1 MNNGFVENSPI
12 YSPSDIKMVIDE
24 AFKDLAPKGNN
35 KGVKYYNCPCA
46 FDIETTSFYVDETG
60 KNITYAEKEE
70 RRKFDNDYNPQKR
83 ATMYIWQMGLNG
95 RVIIGRTWEEFMAV
109 CLELSISLHLS
120 EKNRIIIY
128 VHNLAYE
135 FQFISRL
142 FQWVNVFSIDN
153 RKPIYAISTL
163 WIEFR
168 CSYLLSGY
176 SLSMLGKQLTTHKVK
191 KMDGDLDYSLMRNS
205 KTPLTDKEL
214 GYCVNDVRVV
224 MAYIQEKLEQE
235 GMLSTLPI
243 TKTGYVRQYCRKRC
257 LYLDGHKQNRRYKEL
272 MEKLKINDLSEFDL
286 LKRAFQGGFTHCNAY
301 YMGERMK
308 DVASY
313 DFTSSY
319 PYVMVSEKF
328 PMSGG
333 VKVKVES
340 EEEAENYFKKYL
352 AIFDVVF
359 INLMPIDTNDNPL
372 SKSKCYKHVNVVE
385 NNGRVVSADL
395 VATSLTNIDFQVM
408 KQFYRWDSVKFGAF
422 YIYYANYLPTPLVDC
437 ILELY
442 EKKTTLKGV
451 EGMEVEYL
459 KSKEMINSVYGMT
472 VTNPLRDEIIFDGL
486 EWETNPPENREELL
500 EKYNN
505 SRNRFLF
512 YPWGIFVTSYARR
525 NLFTGI
531 KAVGDDYIYCDTDS
545 IKFTNPDS
553 HKSYFE
559 SYNKLVSVKLEKAM
573 QYHGFEIKRTCPETK
588 EGKKKPLGVWDF
600 EGVYKSFKTLGA
612 KRYMVEE
619 DNALK
624 VDGVSYPV
632 CMTVSG
638 VNKKVAIPYLW
649 ELTGG
654 NTDKIFELFSEG
666 LEIPPSKSGKN
677 LHSYIDGKDEE
688 GNPIDI
694 EGTLTDYLG
703 NEAPYKEKS
712 CIHLEPTGYDLSIAT
727 LYRKYIEGI
736 RFNI

>member
-1 MNNGFVENSPI
+1 MKNGFIENSPI
-12 YSPSDIKMVIDE
+12 YTPSQFGEVVKD
-24 AFKDLAPKGNN
+24 AFNGITPKGNN
-35 KGVKYYNCPCA
+35 KGVKYYNIACA
-46 FDIETTSFYVDETG
+46 FDIETTSFYIDETG
-60 KNITYAEKEE
+60 NNITYKEKEE
-70 RRKFDNDYNPQKR
+70 RQKFDPNYNPEKR
-83 ATMYIWQMGLNG
+83 ATMYIWQLGLNG
-95 RVIIGRTWEEFMAV
+95 RVIVGRTWEEFRNCCV
-109 CLELSISLHLS
+109 ELSKLLHLS
-120 EKNRIIIY
+120 EKRRLILY
-128 VHNLAYE
+128 VHNLSYE

-142 FQWVNVFSIDN
+142 FEWVNVFSIDV

-163 WIEFR
+163 WVEFR

-176 SLSMLGKQLTTHKVK
+176 SLAMLGKQLTTHKVEK
-191 KMDGDLDYSLMRNS
+191 LEGDLDYSLMRNT
-205 KTPLTDKEL
+205 KTPLSDKEL

-235 GMLSTLPI
+235 GDIQTLPI

-257 LYLDGHKQNRRYKEL
+257 LYLDKHKPNRRYKEL
-272 MEKLKINDLSEFDL
+272 MEKLKINDIDEFDL
-286 LKRAFQGGFTHCNAY
+286 MQRAFQGGFTHCNAY
-301 YMGERMK
+301 HMGDTMEN
-308 DVASY
+308 VASY

-333 VKVKVES
+333 VKVKVDT
-340 EEEAENYFKKYL
+340 EEQAEKYFQKYL
-352 AIFDVVF
+352 AIFDVCF
-359 INLMPIDTNDNPL
+359 LNLMPIDTNDNPL
-372 SKSKCYKHVNVVE
+372 SSSKCYKKVNVVE

-395 VATSLTNIDFQVM
+395 VATSLTNIDWQVM
-408 KQFYRWDSVKFGAF
+408 KQFYKWDSVKFGVF

-459 KSKEMINSVYGMT
+459 KSKEMINSVYGMA

-486 EWETNPPENREELL
+486 LWENNPPKNREELL

-531 KAVGDDYIYCDTDS
+531 KAVGDDYIYSDTDS

-559 SYNKLVSVKLEKAM
+559 SYNKLVTMKLEKAM
-573 QYHGFEIKRTCPETK
+573 AYHGFTIERTHPKTK
-588 EGKKKPLGVWDF
+588 EGKEKPLGVWDF
-600 EGVYKSFKTLGA
+600 EGVYKRFKTLGA

-624 VDGVSYPV
+624 VNGVSYPV
-632 CMTVSG
+632 SLTVSG

-649 ELTGG
+649 DLTGG
-654 NTDKIFELFSEG
+654 NIEKIFELFNEG

-677 LHSYIDGKDEE
+677 LHTYIDGE
-688 GNPIDI
+688 I
-694 EGTLTDYLG
+694 EGQLVDYLG
-703 NEAPYKEKS
+703 NKAPYKELC
-712 CIHLEPTGYDLSIAT
+712 CIHLEPTGYDLSIAS
-727 LYRKYIEGI
+727 LYKKYITGVKY
-736 RFNI
+736 NI

>member
-1 MNNGFVENSPI
+1 MNNGFIETSPI
-12 YSPSDIKMVIDE
+12 YNPSQLGEVVKD
-24 AFKDLAPKGNN
+24 AFKGLNPKGNN
-35 KGVKYYNCPCA
+35 KGIKYYNCPCS
-46 FDIETTSFYVDETG
+46 FDIETTSFYIDETG
-60 KNITYAEKEE
+60 NNITYKDKEE
-70 RRKFDNDYNPQKR
+70 RQKFDPTYNPEKR
-83 ATMYIWQMGLNG
+83 ATMYVWQLGLNG
-95 RVIIGRTWEEFMAV
+95 RVIVGRTWEEFRECCV
-109 CLELSISLHLS
+109 SLSKALHLS
-120 EKNRIIIY
+120 EKKRIILF
-128 VHNLAYE
+128 VHNLSYE

-142 FQWVNVFSIDN
+142 FKWVNVFSIDV

-176 SLSMLGKQLTTHKVK
+176 SLAMLGKQLTTHKVEK
-191 KMDGDLDYSLMRNS
+191 LEGDLDYSLMRNT

-214 GYCVNDVRVV
+214 SYCVNDVRVV

-235 GMLSTLPI
+235 GILSTLPI

-257 LYLDGHKQNRRYKEL
+257 LYLEGHRQNKRYKEL
-272 MEKLKINDLSEFDL
+272 MEKLKINDIDEFDL
-286 LKRAFQGGFTHCNAY
+286 MQRAFQGGFTHCNAY
-301 YMGERMK
+301 HMGDTMEN
-308 DVASY
+308 VASY

-333 VKVKVES
+333 VKVKVDT
-340 EEEAENYFKKYL
+340 EEQAEKYFQKYL
-352 AIFDVVF
+352 AIFDVCF
-359 INLMPIDTNDNPL
+359 LNLMPIDTNDNPL
-372 SKSKCYKHVNVVE
+372 SSSKCYKKVNVVE
-385 NNGRVVSADL
+385 NNGRVVNADL
-395 VATSLTNIDFQVM
+395 VATSLTNIDWQVM
-408 KQFYRWDSVKFGAF
+408 KQFYKWDSVKFGAF

-459 KSKEMINSVYGMT
+459 KSKEMINSVYGMA

-486 EWETNPPENREELL
+486 LWENNPPTNREELL

-531 KAVGDDYIYCDTDS
+531 KSVGDDYIYSDTDS
-545 IKFTNPDS
+545 IKFTNPDK
-553 HKSYFE
+553 HKTYFD
-559 SYNKLVSVKLEKAM
+559 SYNKLVTKKLEKAM
-573 QYHGFEIKRTCPETK
+573 AYHGFSIERTRPKTK
-588 EGKKKPLGVWDF
+588 EGKEKPLGVWDF
-600 EGVYKSFKTLGA
+600 EGVYKRFKTLGA

-624 VDGVSYPV
+624 VNGVSYPV
-632 CMTVSG
+632 SLTVSG
-638 VNKKVAIPYLW
+638 VNKKTAIPYLW
-649 ELTGG
+649 DLTGG
-654 NTDKIFELFSEG
+654 NIEKIFELFNEG

-677 LHSYIDGKDEE
+677 LHTYIDGE
-688 GNPIDI
+688 I
-694 EGTLTDYLG
+694 EGQLIDYLG
-703 NEAPYKEKS
+703 NKAPYKELC
-712 CIHLEPTGYDLSIAT
+712 CIHLEPTGYDLSIAS
-727 LYRKYIEGI
+727 LYKKYITGVKY
-736 RFNI
+736 NI

>member
-1 MNNGFVENSPI
+1 MNNGFIETSPI
-12 YSPSDIKMVIDE
+12 YNPSQLGEVVKD
-24 AFKDLAPKGNN
+24 AFKGLNPKGNN
-35 KGVKYYNCPCA
+35 KGIKYYNCPCS

-60 KNITYAEKEE
+60 NNITYKDKEE
-70 RRKFDNDYNPQKR
+70 RQKFDPTYNPEKR
-83 ATMYIWQMGLNG
+83 ATMYIWQLGLNG
-95 RVIIGRTWEEFMAV
+95 RVIVGRTWEEFRKCCV
-109 CLELSISLHLS
+109 ELSILLHLS
-120 EKNRIIIY
+120 EKNRLILY
-128 VHNLAYE
+128 VHNLSYE

-142 FQWVNVFSIDN
+142 FKWVNVFSIDV

-176 SLSMLGKQLTTHKVK
+176 SLAMLGKQLTTHKVEK
-191 KMDGDLDYSLMRNS
+191 LEGDLDYSLMRNT

-214 GYCVNDVRVV
+214 AYCVNDVRVV

-235 GMLSTLPI
+235 GILSTLPI

-257 LYLDGHKQNRRYKEL
+257 LYLEGHRQNKRYKEL
-272 MEKLKINDLSEFDL
+272 MGKLKINDIDEFDL
-286 LKRAFQGGFTHCNAY
+286 MQRAFQGGFTHCNAY
-301 YMGERMK
+301 HMGDTMEN
-308 DVASY
+308 VASY

-333 VKVKVES
+333 VKVKVDT
-340 EEEAENYFKKYL
+340 EEQAEKYFQKYL
-352 AIFDVVF
+352 AIFDVCF

-372 SKSKCYKHVNVVE
+372 SSSKCYKKVNVVE
-385 NNGRVVSADL
+385 NNGRVVCADL
-395 VATSLTNIDFQVM
+395 VATSLTNIDWQVM
-408 KQFYRWDSVKFGAF
+408 KQFYKWDSVKFGTF
-422 YIYYANYLPTPLVDC
+422 YIYYSNYLPTPLVDC

-459 KSKEMINSVYGMT
+459 KSKEMINSVYGMA

-486 EWETNPPENREELL
+486 LWENNPPTNREELL

-505 SRNRFLF
+505 SKNRFLF

-531 KAVGDDYIYCDTDS
+531 KSVGDDYIYSDTDS
-545 IKFTNPDS
+545 IKFTNPDK
-553 HKSYFE
+553 HKTYFD
-559 SYNKLVSVKLEKAM
+559 SYNKLVTKKLEKAM
-573 QYHGFEIKRTCPETK
+573 AYHGFSIERTRPKTK
-588 EGKKKPLGVWDF
+588 EGKEKPLGVWDF
-600 EGVYKSFKTLGA
+600 EGVYKRFKTLGA

-624 VDGVSYPV
+624 VNGVSYPV
-632 CMTVSG
+632 SLTVSG
-638 VNKKVAIPYLW
+638 VNKKTAIPYLW
-649 ELTGG
+649 DLTGG
-654 NTDKIFELFSEG
+654 NTEKIFELFNEG

-677 LHSYIDGKDEE
+677 LHTYIDGE
-688 GNPIDI
+688 I
-694 EGTLTDYLG
+694 EGQLVDYLG
-703 NEAPYKEKS
+703 NKAPYKELC
-712 CIHLEPTGYDLSIAT
+712 CIHLEPTGYDLSIAS
-727 LYRKYIEGI
+727 LYKKYITGVKY
-736 RFNI
+736 NI

>member
-1 MNNGFVENSPI
+1 MNNGFIETSPI
-12 YSPSDIKMVIDE
+12 YNPSQLGEVVKD
-24 AFKDLAPKGNN
+24 AFKGLNPKGNN
-35 KGVKYYNCPCA
+35 KGIKYYNCPCS
-46 FDIETTSFYVDETG
+46 FDIETTSFYIDETG
-60 KNITYAEKEE
+60 NNITYKDKEE
-70 RRKFDNDYNPQKR
+70 RQKFDPTYNPEKR
-83 ATMYIWQMGLNG
+83 ATMYIWQLGLNG
-95 RVIIGRTWEEFMAV
+95 RVIVGRTWEEFRNCCV
-109 CLELSISLHLS
+109 ELSKLLHLS
-120 EKNRIIIY
+120 EKKRIILF
-128 VHNLAYE
+128 VHNLSYE

-142 FQWVNVFSIDN
+142 FKWVNVFSIDV

-176 SLSMLGKQLTTHKVK
+176 SLAMLGKQLTTHKVEK
-191 KMDGDLDYSLMRNS
+191 LEGDLDYSLMRNT

-257 LYLDGHKQNRRYKEL
+257 LYLEGHRQNKRYKEL
-272 MEKLKINDLSEFDL
+272 MGKLKINDIDEFDL
-286 LKRAFQGGFTHCNAY
+286 MQRAFQGGFTHCNAY
-301 YMGERMK
+301 HMGDTIEN
-308 DVASY
+308 VASY

-333 VKVKVES
+333 VKVRVET
-340 EEEAENYFKKYL
+340 EEQAEKYFQKYL
-352 AIFDVVF
+352 AIFDVCF
-359 INLMPIDTNDNPL
+359 INLMPIETNDNPL
-372 SKSKCYKHVNVVE
+372 SSSKCYKKVNVVE
-385 NNGRVVSADL
+385 NNGRVVTADL
-395 VATSLTNIDFQVM
+395 VATSLTNIDWQVM
-408 KQFYRWDSVKFGAF
+408 KQFYKWDSVKFGTF

-459 KSKEMINSVYGMT
+459 KSKEMINSVYGMA

-486 EWETNPPENREELL
+486 LWENNPPTNREELL

-531 KAVGDDYIYCDTDS
+531 KSVGDDYIYSDTDS
-545 IKFTNPDS
+545 IKFTNPDK
-553 HKSYFE
+553 HKTYFD
-559 SYNKLVSVKLEKAM
+559 SYNKLVTKKLEKAM
-573 QYHGFEIKRTCPETK
+573 AYHGFSIERTRPKTK
-588 EGKKKPLGVWDF
+588 EGKEKPLGVWDF
-600 EGVYKSFKTLGA
+600 EGVYKRFKTLGA
-612 KRYMVEE
+612 KRYMVGE

-624 VDGVSYPV
+624 VNGVNYPV
-632 CMTVSG
+632 SLTVSG
-638 VNKKVAIPYLW
+638 VNKKTAIPYLW
-649 ELTGG
+649 DLTGG
-654 NTDKIFELFSEG
+654 NIEKIFELFNEG

-677 LHSYIDGKDEE
+677 LHTYIDGE
-688 GNPIDI
+688 I
-694 EGTLTDYLG
+694 EGQLVDYLG
-703 NEAPYKEKS
+703 NKAPYKELC
-712 CIHLEPTGYDLSIAT
+712 CIHLEPTGYDLSIAS
-727 LYRKYIEGI
+727 LYKKYITGVKY
-736 RFNI
+736 NI

>member
-1 MNNGFVENSPI
+1 MNNGFIETSPI
-12 YSPSDIKMVIDE
+12 YSPSQLGEVVKD
-24 AFKDLAPKGNN
+24 AFKGLNPKGNN
-35 KGVKYYNCPCA
+35 KGIKYYNCPCS
-46 FDIETTSFYVDETG
+46 FDIETTSFYIDETG
-60 KNITYAEKEE
+60 NNITYKDKEE
-70 RRKFDNDYNPQKR
+70 RQKFDPTYNPEKR
-83 ATMYIWQMGLNG
+83 ATMYVWQLGLNG
-95 RVIIGRTWEEFMAV
+95 RVIVGRTWEEFRECCV
-109 CLELSISLHLS
+109 SLSKALHLS
-120 EKNRIIIY
+120 EKKRIILF
-128 VHNLAYE
+128 VHNLSYE

-142 FQWVNVFSIDN
+142 FKWVNVFSIDV

-176 SLSMLGKQLTTHKVK
+176 SLAMLGKQLTTHKVEK
-191 KMDGDLDYSLMRNS
+191 LEGDLDYSLMRNT

-257 LYLDGHKQNRRYKEL
+257 LYLEGHRQNKKYKEL
-272 MEKLKINDLSEFDL
+272 MGKLKINDIDEFDL
-286 LKRAFQGGFTHCNAY
+286 MQRAFQGGFTHCNAY
-301 YMGERMK
+301 HMGDTMEN
-308 DVASY
+308 VASY

-333 VKVKVES
+333 VKVKVDT
-340 EEEAENYFKKYL
+340 EEQAEKYFQKYL
-352 AIFDVVF
+352 AIFDVCF

-372 SKSKCYKHVNVVE
+372 SSSKCYKKVNVVE
-385 NNGRVVSADL
+385 NNGRVVTADL
-395 VATSLTNIDFQVM
+395 VATSLTNIDWQVM
-408 KQFYRWDSVKFGAF
+408 KQFYKWDSVKFGTF

-459 KSKEMINSVYGMT
+459 KSKEMINSVYGMA
-472 VTNPLRDEIIFDGL
+472 VTNPLRDEIMFDGL
-486 EWETNPPENREELL
+486 EWETNPPTNRKELL
-500 EKYNN
+500 DKYNN

-531 KAVGDDYIYCDTDS
+531 KSVEDDYIYSDTDS

-559 SYNKLVSVKLEKAM
+559 SYNKLVTMKLEKAM
-573 QYHGFEIKRTCPETK
+573 AYHGFSIERTRPKTK
-588 EGKKKPLGVWDF
+588 EGKQKPLGVWDF
-600 EGVYKSFKTLGA
+600 EGVYKRFKTLGA

-624 VDGVSYPV
+624 VNGVNYPV
-632 CMTVSG
+632 SLTVSG
-638 VNKKVAIPYLW
+638 VNKKTAIPYLW
-649 ELTGG
+649 DLTGG
-654 NTDKIFELFSEG
+654 NTEKIFELFNEG

-677 LHSYIDGKDEE
+677 LHTYIDGE
-688 GNPIDI
+688 I
-694 EGTLTDYLG
+694 EGQLVDYLG
-703 NEAPYKEKS
+703 NKAPYKELC
-712 CIHLEPTGYDLSIAT
+712 CIHLEPTGYDLSIAS
-727 LYRKYIEGI
+727 LYKKYITGVKY
-736 RFNI
+736 NI

>member
-1 MNNGFVENSPI
+1 MNNGFIETSPI
-12 YSPSDIKMVIDE
+12 YSPSQLGEVVKD
-24 AFKDLAPKGNN
+24 AFKGLNPKGNN
-35 KGVKYYNCPCA
+35 KGIKYYNCPCS
-46 FDIETTSFYVDETG
+46 FDIETTSFYIDETG
-60 KNITYAEKEE
+60 NNITYKDKEE
-70 RRKFDNDYNPQKR
+70 RQKFDPTYNPEKR
-83 ATMYIWQMGLNG
+83 ATMYVWQLGLNG
-95 RVIIGRTWEEFMAV
+95 RVIVGRTWEEFRE
-109 CLELSISLHLS
+109 CCINLSKALHLS
-120 EKNRIIIY
+120 EKKRIILF
-128 VHNLAYE
+128 VHNLSYE

-142 FQWVNVFSIDN
+142 FKWVNVFSIDV

-176 SLSMLGKQLTTHKVK
+176 SLAMLGKQLTTHKVEK
-191 KMDGDLDYSLMRNS
+191 LEGDLDYSLMRNT

-257 LYLDGHKQNRRYKEL
+257 LYLEGHRQNKKYKEL
-272 MEKLKINDLSEFDL
+272 MGKLKINDIDEFDL
-286 LKRAFQGGFTHCNAY
+286 MQRAFQGGFTHCNAY
-301 YMGERMK
+301 HMGDTMEN
-308 DVASY
+308 VASY

-333 VKVKVES
+333 VKVKVDT
-340 EEEAENYFKKYL
+340 EEQAEKYFQKYL
-352 AIFDVVF
+352 AIFDVCF

-372 SKSKCYKHVNVVE
+372 SSSKCYKKVNVVE
-385 NNGRVVSADL
+385 NNGRVVTADL
-395 VATSLTNIDFQVM
+395 VATSLTNIDWQVM
-408 KQFYRWDSVKFGAF
+408 KQFYKWDSVKFGTF

-459 KSKEMINSVYGMT
+459 KSKEMINSVYGMA
-472 VTNPLRDEIIFDGL
+472 VTNPLRDEIMFDGL
-486 EWETNPPENREELL
+486 EWETNPPTNRKELL
-500 EKYNN
+500 DKYNN

-531 KAVGDDYIYCDTDS
+531 KSVGDDYIYSDTDS

-559 SYNKLVSVKLEKAM
+559 SYNKLVTMKLEKAM
-573 QYHGFEIKRTCPETK
+573 AYHGFSIERTRPKTK
-588 EGKKKPLGVWDF
+588 EGKQKPLGVWDF
-600 EGVYKSFKTLGA
+600 EGVYKRFKTLGA

-624 VDGVSYPV
+624 VNGVNYPV
-632 CMTVSG
+632 SLTVSG
-638 VNKKVAIPYLW
+638 VNKKTAIPYLW
-649 ELTGG
+649 DLTGG
-654 NTDKIFELFSEG
+654 NTEKIFELFNEG

-677 LHSYIDGKDEE
+677 LHTYIDGE
-688 GNPIDI
+688 I
-694 EGTLTDYLG
+694 EGQLVDYLG
-703 NEAPYKEKS
+703 NKAPYKELC
-712 CIHLEPTGYDLSIAT
+712 CIHLEPTGYDLSIAS
-727 LYRKYIEGI
+727 LYKKYITGVKY
-736 RFNI
+736 NI

>member
-1 MNNGFVENSPI
+1 MNNGFIETSPI
-12 YSPSDIKMVIDE
+12 YNPSQLGEVVKD
-24 AFKDLAPKGNN
+24 AFKGLNPKGNN
-35 KGVKYYNCPCA
+35 KGIKYYNCPCS

-60 KNITYAEKEE
+60 NNITYKDKEE
-70 RRKFDNDYNPQKR
+70 RQKFDPTYNPEKR
-83 ATMYIWQMGLNG
+83 ATMYIWQLGLNG
-95 RVIIGRTWEEFMAV
+95 RVIVGRTWEEFRKCCV
-109 CLELSISLHLS
+109 ELSILLHLS
-120 EKNRIIIY
+120 EKNRLILY
-128 VHNLAYE
+128 VHNLSYE

-142 FQWVNVFSIDN
+142 FKWVNVFSIDV

-176 SLSMLGKQLTTHKVK
+176 SLAMLGKQLTTHKVEK
-191 KMDGDLDYSLMRNS
+191 LEGDLDYSLMRNT

-257 LYLDGHKQNRRYKEL
+257 LYLEGHRQNKRYKEL
-272 MEKLKINDLSEFDL
+272 MGKLKINDIDEFDL
-286 LKRAFQGGFTHCNAY
+286 MQRAFQGGFTHCNAY
-301 YMGERMK
+301 HMGDTMEN
-308 DVASY
+308 VASY

-333 VKVKVES
+333 VKVKVDT
-340 EEEAENYFKKYL
+340 EEQAERYFQKYL
-352 AIFDVVF
+352 AIFDVCF
-359 INLMPIDTNDNPL
+359 LNLMPIDTNDNPL
-372 SKSKCYKHVNVVE
+372 SSSKCYKKVNVVE
-385 NNGRVVSADL
+385 NNGRVVCADL
-395 VATSLTNIDFQVM
+395 VATSLTNIDYQVM
-408 KQFYRWDSVKFGAF
+408 KQFYKWDSVKFGTF
-422 YIYYANYLPTPLVDC
+422 YIYYSNYLPTPLVDC

-459 KSKEMINSVYGMT
+459 KSKEMINSVYGMA

-486 EWETNPPENREELL
+486 LWENNPPTNREEML

-531 KAVGDDYIYCDTDS
+531 KSVGDDYIYSDTDS
-545 IKFTNPDS
+545 IKFTNPDK
-553 HKSYFE
+553 HKTYFD
-559 SYNKLVSVKLEKAM
+559 SYNKLVTKKLEKAM
-573 QYHGFEIKRTCPETK
+573 AYHGFSIERTRPKTK
-588 EGKKKPLGVWDF
+588 EGKEKPLGVWDF
-600 EGVYKSFKTLGA
+600 EGVYKRFKTLGA

-624 VDGVSYPV
+624 VNGVSYPV
-632 CMTVSG
+632 SLTVSG
-638 VNKKVAIPYLW
+638 VNKKTAIPYLW
-649 ELTGG
+649 DLTGG
-654 NTDKIFELFSEG
+654 NTEKIFELFNEG

-677 LHSYIDGKDEE
+677 LHTYIDGE
-688 GNPIDI
+688 I
-694 EGTLTDYLG
+694 EGQLVDYLG
-703 NEAPYKEKS
+703 NKAPYKELC
-712 CIHLEPTGYDLSIAT
+712 CIHLEPTGYDLSIAS
-727 LYRKYIEGI
+727 LYKKYITGVKY
-736 RFNI
+736 NI

>member
-1 MNNGFVENSPI
+1 MNNGFIETSPI
-12 YSPSDIKMVIDE
+12 YNPSQLGEVVKD
-24 AFKDLAPKGNN
+24 AFKGLNPKGNN
-35 KGVKYYNCPCA
+35 KGIKYYNCPCS

-60 KNITYAEKEE
+60 NNITYKDKEE
-70 RRKFDNDYNPQKR
+70 RQKFDPTYNPEKR
-83 ATMYIWQMGLNG
+83 ATMYIWQLGLNG
-95 RVIIGRTWEEFMAV
+95 RVIVGRTWEEFRNCCV
-109 CLELSISLHLS
+109 ELSKLLHLS
-120 EKNRIIIY
+120 EKNRIILY
-128 VHNLAYE
+128 VHNLSYE

-142 FQWVNVFSIDN
+142 FKWVNVFSIDV

-176 SLSMLGKQLTTHKVK
+176 SLAMLGKQLTTHKVEK
-191 KMDGDLDYSLMRNS
+191 LEGDLDYSLMRNT

-235 GMLSTLPI
+235 GILSTLPI

-257 LYLDGHKQNRRYKEL
+257 LYLEGHRQNKRYKEL
-272 MEKLKINDLSEFDL
+272 MGKLKINDIDEFDL
-286 LKRAFQGGFTHCNAY
+286 MQRAFQGGFTHCNAY
-301 YMGERMK
+301 HMGDTMEN
-308 DVASY
+308 VASY

-333 VKVKVES
+333 VKVKVDT
-340 EEEAENYFKKYL
+340 EEQAEKYFKKYL
-352 AIFDVVF
+352 AIFDVCF

-372 SKSKCYKHVNVVE
+372 SSSKCYKKVNVVE
-385 NNGRVVSADL
+385 NNGRVVCADL
-395 VATSLTNIDFQVM
+395 VATSLTNIDWQVM
-408 KQFYRWDSVKFGAF
+408 KQFYKWDSVKFGTF
-422 YIYYANYLPTPLVDC
+422 YIYYSNYLPTPLVDC

-459 KSKEMINSVYGMT
+459 KSKEMINSVYGMA

-486 EWETNPPENREELL
+486 LWENNPPTNREELL
-500 EKYNN
+500 DKYNN

-531 KAVGDDYIYCDTDS
+531 KSVGDDYIYSDTDS
-545 IKFTNPDS
+545 IKFTNPDK
-553 HKSYFE
+553 HKTYFD
-559 SYNKLVSVKLEKAM
+559 SYNKLVTKKLEKAM
-573 QYHGFEIKRTCPETK
+573 AYHGFSIERTRPKTK
-588 EGKKKPLGVWDF
+588 EGKEKPLGVWDF
-600 EGVYKSFKTLGA
+600 EGVYKRFKTLGA
-612 KRYMVEE
+612 KRYMAEE

-624 VDGVSYPV
+624 VNGVSYPV
-632 CMTVSG
+632 SLTVSG
-638 VNKKVAIPYLW
+638 VNKKTAIPYLW
-649 ELTGG
+649 DLTGG
-654 NTDKIFELFSEG
+654 NTEKIFELFNEG

-677 LHSYIDGKDEE
+677 LHTYIDGE
-688 GNPIDI
+688 I
-694 EGTLTDYLG
+694 EGQLVDYLG
-703 NEAPYKEKS
+703 NKAPYKELC
-712 CIHLEPTGYDLSIAT
+712 CIHLEPTGYDLSIAS
-727 LYRKYIEGI
+727 LYKKYITGVKY
-736 RFNI
+736 NI

>member
-1 MNNGFVENSPI
+1 MNNGFIETSPI
-12 YSPSDIKMVIDE
+12 YNPSQLGEVVKD
-24 AFKDLAPKGNN
+24 AFKGLNPKGNN
-35 KGVKYYNCPCA
+35 KGIKYYNCPCS

-60 KNITYAEKEE
+60 NNITYKDKEE
-70 RRKFDNDYNPQKR
+70 RQKFDPTYNPEKR
-83 ATMYIWQMGLNG
+83 ATMYIWQLGLNG
-95 RVIIGRTWEEFMAV
+95 RVIVGRTWEEFRKCCV
-109 CLELSISLHLS
+109 ELSILLHLS
-120 EKNRIIIY
+120 EKNRLILY
-128 VHNLAYE
+128 VHNLSYE

-142 FQWVNVFSIDN
+142 FKWVNVFSIDV

-176 SLSMLGKQLTTHKVK
+176 SLAMLGKQLTTHKVK
-191 KMDGDLDYSLMRNS
+191 KMEGDLDYSLMRNT
-205 KTPLTDKEL
+205 KTPLSDKEL

-257 LYLDGHKQNRRYKEL
+257 LYLEGHRQNKRYKEL
-272 MEKLKINDLSEFDL
+272 MGKLKINDIDEFDL
-286 LKRAFQGGFTHCNAY
+286 MQRAFQGGFTHCNAY
-301 YMGERMK
+301 HMGDVMEN
-308 DVASY
+308 VASY

-333 VKVKVES
+333 VKVKVDT
-340 EEEAENYFKKYL
+340 EEQAEKYFQKYL
-352 AIFDVVF
+352 AIFDVCF

-372 SKSKCYKHVNVVE
+372 SSSKCYKKVNVVE
-385 NNGRVVSADL
+385 NNGRVVCADL
-395 VATSLTNIDFQVM
+395 VATSLTNIDWQVM
-408 KQFYRWDSVKFGAF
+408 KQFYKWDSVKFGTF
-422 YIYYANYLPTPLVDC
+422 YIYYSNYLPTPLVDC

-459 KSKEMINSVYGMT
+459 KSKEMINSVYGMA

-486 EWETNPPENREELL
+486 LWENNPPTNRGEML

-531 KAVGDDYIYCDTDS
+531 KSVGDDYIYSDTDS
-545 IKFTNPDS
+545 IKFTNPDK
-553 HKSYFE
+553 HKTYFD
-559 SYNKLVSVKLEKAM
+559 SYNKLVTKKLEKAM
-573 QYHGFEIKRTCPETK
+573 AYHGFSIERTRPKTK
-588 EGKKKPLGVWDF
+588 EGKEKPLGVWDF
-600 EGVYKSFKTLGA
+600 EGVYKRFKTLGA

-624 VDGVSYPV
+624 VNGVSYPV
-632 CMTVSG
+632 SLTVSG
-638 VNKKVAIPYLW
+638 VNKKTAIPYLW
-649 ELTGG
+649 DLTGG
-654 NTDKIFELFSEG
+654 NTEKIFELFNEG

-677 LHSYIDGKDEE
+677 LHTYIDGE
-688 GNPIDI
+688 I
-694 EGTLTDYLG
+694 EGQLVDYLG
-703 NEAPYKEKS
+703 NKAPYKELC
-712 CIHLEPTGYDLSIAT
+712 CIHLEPTGYDLSIAS
-727 LYRKYIEGI
+727 LYKKYITGVKY
-736 RFNI
+736 NI

>member
-1 MNNGFVENSPI
+1 MNNGFIETSPI
-12 YSPSDIKMVIDE
+12 YNPSQLGEVVKD
-24 AFKDLAPKGNN
+24 AFKGLNPKGNN
-35 KGVKYYNCPCA
+35 KGIKYYNCPCS

-60 KNITYAEKEE
+60 NNITYKDKEE
-70 RRKFDNDYNPQKR
+70 RQKFDPTYNPEKR
-83 ATMYIWQMGLNG
+83 ATMYIWQLGLNG
-95 RVIIGRTWEEFMAV
+95 RVIVGRTWEEFRNCCV
-109 CLELSISLHLS
+109 ELSILLHLS
-120 EKNRIIIY
+120 EKNRLILY
-128 VHNLAYE
+128 VHNLSYE

-142 FQWVNVFSIDN
+142 FKWVNVFSIDV

-176 SLSMLGKQLTTHKVK
+176 SLAMLGKQLTTHKVEK
-191 KMDGDLDYSLMRNS
+191 LEGDLDYSLMRNT

-257 LYLDGHKQNRRYKEL
+257 LYLEGHRQNKRYKEL
-272 MEKLKINDLSEFDL
+272 MGKLKINDIDEFDL
-286 LKRAFQGGFTHCNAY
+286 MQRAFQGGFTHCNAY
-301 YMGERMK
+301 HMGDTMEN
-308 DVASY
+308 VASY

-333 VKVKVES
+333 VKVKVDT
-340 EEEAENYFKKYL
+340 EEQAEKYFQKYL
-352 AIFDVVF
+352 AIFDVCF

-372 SKSKCYKHVNVVE
+372 SSSKCYKKVNVVE
-385 NNGRVVSADL
+385 NNGRVVCADL
-395 VATSLTNIDFQVM
+395 VATSLTNIDWQVM
-408 KQFYRWDSVKFGAF
+408 KQFYKWDSVKFGAF
-422 YIYYANYLPTPLVDC
+422 YIYYSNYLPTPLVDC

-459 KSKEMINSVYGMT
+459 KSKEMINSVYGMA

-486 EWETNPPENREELL
+486 LWENNPPTNREEML

-531 KAVGDDYIYCDTDS
+531 KSVGDDYIYSDTDS
-545 IKFTNPDS
+545 IKFTNPDK
-553 HKSYFE
+553 HKTYFD
-559 SYNKLVSVKLEKAM
+559 SYNKLVTKKLEKAM
-573 QYHGFEIKRTCPETK
+573 AYHGFSIERTRPKTK
-588 EGKKKPLGVWDF
+588 EGKEKPLGVWDF
-600 EGVYKSFKTLGA
+600 EGVYKRFKTLGA

-624 VDGVSYPV
+624 VNGVSYPV
-632 CMTVSG
+632 SLTVSG
-638 VNKKVAIPYLW
+638 VNKKTAIPYLW
-649 ELTGG
+649 DLTGG
-654 NTDKIFELFSEG
+654 NTEKIFELFNEG

-677 LHSYIDGKDEE
+677 LHTYIDGE
-688 GNPIDI
+688 I
-694 EGTLTDYLG
+694 EGQLVDYLG
-703 NEAPYKEKS
+703 NKAPYKELC
-712 CIHLEPTGYDLSIAT
+712 CIHLEPTGYDLSIAS
-727 LYRKYIEGI
+727 LYKKYITGVKY
-736 RFNI
+736 NI

>member
-1 MNNGFVENSPI
+1 MNNGFIETSPI
-12 YSPSDIKMVIDE
+12 YNPSQLGEVVKD
-24 AFKDLAPKGNN
+24 AFKGLNPKGNN
-35 KGVKYYNCPCA
+35 KGIKYYNCPCS

-60 KNITYAEKEE
+60 NNITYKDKEE
-70 RRKFDNDYNPQKR
+70 RQKFDPTYNPEKR
-83 ATMYIWQMGLNG
+83 ATMYIWQLGLNG
-95 RVIIGRTWEEFMAV
+95 RVIVGRTWEEFRNCCV
-109 CLELSISLHLS
+109 ELSKLLHLS
-120 EKNRIIIY
+120 EKNRIILY
-128 VHNLAYE
+128 VHNLSYE

-142 FQWVNVFSIDN
+142 FKWVNVFSIDV

-176 SLSMLGKQLTTHKVK
+176 SLAMLGKQLTTHKVEK
-191 KMDGDLDYSLMRNS
+191 LEGDLDYSLMRNT

-235 GMLSTLPI
+235 GILSTLPI

-257 LYLDGHKQNRRYKEL
+257 LYLEGHRQNKRYKEL
-272 MEKLKINDLSEFDL
+272 MGKLKINDIDEFDL
-286 LKRAFQGGFTHCNAY
+286 MQRAFQGGFTHCNAY
-301 YMGERMK
+301 HMGDTMEN
-308 DVASY
+308 VASY

-333 VKVKVES
+333 VKVKVDT
-340 EEEAENYFKKYL
+340 EEQAEKYFKKYL
-352 AIFDVVF
+352 AIFDVCF

-372 SKSKCYKHVNVVE
+372 SSSKCYKKVNVVE
-385 NNGRVVSADL
+385 NNGRVVCADL
-395 VATSLTNIDFQVM
+395 VATSLTNIDWQVM
-408 KQFYRWDSVKFGAF
+408 KQFYKWDSVKFGTF
-422 YIYYANYLPTPLVDC
+422 YIYYSNYLPTPLVDC

-459 KSKEMINSVYGMT
+459 KSKEMINSVYGMA

-486 EWETNPPENREELL
+486 LWENNPPTNREELL
-500 EKYNN
+500 DKYNN

-531 KAVGDDYIYCDTDS
+531 KSVGDDYIYSDTDS
-545 IKFTNPDS
+545 IKFTNPDK
-553 HKSYFE
+553 HKTYFD
-559 SYNKLVSVKLEKAM
+559 SYNKLVTKKLEKAM
-573 QYHGFEIKRTCPETK
+573 AYHGFSIERTRPKTK
-588 EGKKKPLGVWDF
+588 EGKQKPLGVWDF
-600 EGVYKSFKTLGA
+600 EGVYKRFKTLGA
-612 KRYMVEE
+612 KRYMAEE

-624 VDGVSYPV
+624 VNGVSYPV
-632 CMTVSG
+632 SLTVSG
-638 VNKKVAIPYLW
+638 VNKKTAIPYLW
-649 ELTGG
+649 DLTGG
-654 NTDKIFELFSEG
+654 NTEKIFELFNEG

-677 LHSYIDGKDEE
+677 LHTYIDGE
-688 GNPIDI
+688 I
-694 EGTLTDYLG
+694 EGQLVDYLG
-703 NEAPYKEKS
+703 NKAPYKELC
-712 CIHLEPTGYDLSIAT
+712 CIHLEPTGYDLSIAS
-727 LYRKYIEGI
+727 LYKKYITGVKY
-736 RFNI
+736 NI

>member
-1 MNNGFVENSPI
+1 MNNGFIETSPI
-12 YSPSDIKMVIDE
+12 YNPSQLGEVVKD
-24 AFKDLAPKGNN
+24 AFKGLNPKGNN
-35 KGVKYYNCPCA
+35 KGIKYYNCPCS
-46 FDIETTSFYVDETG
+46 FDIETTSFYIDETG
-60 KNITYAEKEE
+60 NNITYKDKEE
-70 RRKFDNDYNPQKR
+70 RQKFDPTYNPEKR
-83 ATMYIWQMGLNG
+83 ATMYVWQLGLNG
-95 RVIIGRTWEEFMAV
+95 RVIVGRTWEEFRECCV
-109 CLELSISLHLS
+109 SLSKALHLS
-120 EKNRIIIY
+120 EKKRIILF
-128 VHNLAYE
+128 VHNLSYE

-142 FQWVNVFSIDN
+142 FKWVNVFSIDV

-176 SLSMLGKQLTTHKVK
+176 SLAMLGKQLTTHKVEK
-191 KMDGDLDYSLMRNS
+191 LEGDLDYSLMRNT

-214 GYCVNDVRVV
+214 SYCVNDVRVV

-235 GMLSTLPI
+235 GILSTLPI

-257 LYLDGHKQNRRYKEL
+257 LYLEGHRQNKRYKEL
-272 MEKLKINDLSEFDL
+272 MEKLKINDIDEFDL
-286 LKRAFQGGFTHCNAY
+286 MQRAFQGGFTHCNAY
-301 YMGERMK
+301 HMGDTMEN
-308 DVASY
+308 VASY

-333 VKVKVES
+333 VKVKVDT
-340 EEEAENYFKKYL
+340 EEQAEKYFQKYL
-352 AIFDVVF
+352 AIFDVCF
-359 INLMPIDTNDNPL
+359 LNLMPIDTNDNPL
-372 SKSKCYKHVNVVE
+372 SSSKCYKKVNVVE

-395 VATSLTNIDFQVM
+395 VATSLTNIDWQVM
-408 KQFYRWDSVKFGAF
+408 KQFYKWDSVKFGAF

-459 KSKEMINSVYGMT
+459 KSKEMINSVYGMA

-486 EWETNPPENREELL
+486 LWENNPPTNREELL

-531 KAVGDDYIYCDTDS
+531 KSVGDDYIYSDTDS
-545 IKFTNPDS
+545 IKFTNPDK
-553 HKSYFE
+553 HKTYFD
-559 SYNKLVSVKLEKAM
+559 SYNKLVTKKLEKAM
-573 QYHGFEIKRTCPETK
+573 AYHGFSIERTRPKTK
-588 EGKKKPLGVWDF
+588 EGKEKPLGVWDF
-600 EGVYKSFKTLGA
+600 EGVYKRFKTLGA

-624 VDGVSYPV
+624 VNGVSYPV
-632 CMTVSG
+632 SLTVSG
-638 VNKKVAIPYLW
+638 VNKKTAIPYLW
-649 ELTGG
+649 DLTGG
-654 NTDKIFELFSEG
+654 NIEKIFELFNEG

-677 LHSYIDGKDEE
+677 LHTYIDGE
-688 GNPIDI
+688 I
-694 EGTLTDYLG
+694 EGQLIDYLG
-703 NEAPYKEKS
+703 NKAPYKELC
-712 CIHLEPTGYDLSIAT
+712 CIHLEPTGYDLSIAS
-727 LYRKYIEGI
+727 LYKKYITGVKY
-736 RFNI
+736 NI

>member
-1 MNNGFVENSPI
+1 MNNGFIETSPI
-12 YSPSDIKMVIDE
+12 YSPSQLGEVVKD
-24 AFKDLAPKGNN
+24 AFKGLNPKGNN
-35 KGVKYYNCPCA
+35 KGIKYYNCPCS
-46 FDIETTSFYVDETG
+46 FDIETTSFYIDETG
-60 KNITYAEKEE
+60 NNITYKDKEE
-70 RRKFDNDYNPQKR
+70 RQKFDPTYNPEKR
-83 ATMYIWQMGLNG
+83 ATMYVWQLGLNG
-95 RVIIGRTWEEFMAV
+95 RVIVGRTWEEFRE
-109 CLELSISLHLS
+109 CCINLSKALHLS
-120 EKNRIIIY
+120 EKKRIILF
-128 VHNLAYE
+128 VHNLSYE

-142 FQWVNVFSIDN
+142 FKWVNVFSIDV

-176 SLSMLGKQLTTHKVK
+176 SLAMLGKQLTTHKVEK
-191 KMDGDLDYSLMRNS
+191 LEGDLDYSLMRNT

-257 LYLDGHKQNRRYKEL
+257 LYLEGHRQNKKYKEL
-272 MEKLKINDLSEFDL
+272 MGKLKINDIDEFDL
-286 LKRAFQGGFTHCNAY
+286 MQRAFQGGFTHCNAY
-301 YMGERMK
+301 HMGDTMEN
-308 DVASY
+308 VASY

-333 VKVKVES
+333 VKVKVDT
-340 EEEAENYFKKYL
+340 EEQAEKYFQKYL
-352 AIFDVVF
+352 AIFDVCF

-372 SKSKCYKHVNVVE
+372 SSSKCYKKVNVVE
-385 NNGRVVSADL
+385 NNGRVVTADL
-395 VATSLTNIDFQVM
+395 VATSLTNIDWQVM
-408 KQFYRWDSVKFGAF
+408 KQFYKWDSVKFGTF

-459 KSKEMINSVYGMT
+459 KSKEMINSVYGMA
-472 VTNPLRDEIIFDGL
+472 VTNPLRDEIMYDGL
-486 EWETNPPENREELL
+486 EWETNPPTNRKELL
-500 EKYNN
+500 DKYNN

-531 KAVGDDYIYCDTDS
+531 KSVGDDYIYSDTDS

-559 SYNKLVSVKLEKAM
+559 SYNKLVTMKLEKAM
-573 QYHGFEIKRTCPETK
+573 AYHGFSIERTRPKTK
-588 EGKKKPLGVWDF
+588 EGKQKPLGVWDF
-600 EGVYKSFKTLGA
+600 EGVYKRFKTLGA

-624 VDGVSYPV
+624 VNGVNYPV
-632 CMTVSG
+632 SLTVSG
-638 VNKKVAIPYLW
+638 VNKKTAIPYLW
-649 ELTGG
+649 DLTGG
-654 NTDKIFELFSEG
+654 NTEKIFELFNEG

-677 LHSYIDGKDEE
+677 LHTYIDGE
-688 GNPIDI
+688 I
-694 EGTLTDYLG
+694 EGQLVDYLG
-703 NEAPYKEKS
+703 NKAPYKELC
-712 CIHLEPTGYDLSIAT
+712 CIHLEPTGYDLSIAS
-727 LYRKYIEGI
+727 LYKKYITGVKY
-736 RFNI
+736 NI

>member
-1 MNNGFVENSPI
+1 MNNGFIETSPI
-12 YSPSDIKMVIDE
+12 YSPSQLGEVVKD
-24 AFKDLAPKGNN
+24 AFKGLNPKGNN
-35 KGVKYYNCPCA
+35 KGIKYYNCPCS
-46 FDIETTSFYVDETG
+46 FDIETTSFYIDETG
-60 KNITYAEKEE
+60 NNITYKDKEE
-70 RRKFDNDYNPQKR
+70 RQKFDPTYNPEKR
-83 ATMYIWQMGLNG
+83 ATMYIWQLGLNG
-95 RVIIGRTWEEFMAV
+95 RVIVGRTWEEFRNCCV
-109 CLELSISLHLS
+109 ELSKLLHLS
-120 EKNRIIIY
+120 EKNRIILF
-128 VHNLAYE
+128 VHNLSYE

-142 FQWVNVFSIDN
+142 FKWVNVFSIDV

-176 SLSMLGKQLTTHKVK
+176 SLAMLGKQLTTHKVEK
-191 KMDGDLDYSLMRNS
+191 LEGDLDYSLMRNT

-214 GYCVNDVRVV
+214 SYCVNDVRVV

-235 GMLSTLPI
+235 GILSTLPI

-257 LYLDGHKQNRRYKEL
+257 LYLEGHRQNKRYKEL
-272 MEKLKINDLSEFDL
+272 MGKLKINDIDEFDL
-286 LKRAFQGGFTHCNAY
+286 MKRAFQGGFTHCNAY
-301 YMGERMK
+301 HMGDTMEN
-308 DVASY
+308 VASY

-333 VKVKVES
+333 VKVKVDT
-340 EEEAENYFKKYL
+340 EEQAEKYFQKYL
-352 AIFDVVF
+352 AIFDVCF
-359 INLMPIDTNDNPL
+359 FNLMPIDTNDNPL
-372 SKSKCYKHVNVVE
+372 SSSKCYKKVNVVE

-395 VATSLTNIDFQVM
+395 VATSLTNIDWQVM
-408 KQFYRWDSVKFGAF
+408 KQFYKWDSVKFGAF
-422 YIYYANYLPTPLVDC
+422 YIYYSNYLPTPLVDC

-459 KSKEMINSVYGMT
+459 KSKEMINSVYGMA
-472 VTNPLRDEIIFDGL
+472 VTNPLRDEIIYDGV
-486 EWETNPPENREELL
+486 EWENNPPTNREELL
-500 EKYNN
+500 DKYNN
-505 SRNRFLF
+505 SKNRFLF

-531 KAVGDDYIYCDTDS
+531 KAVGDDYIYSDTDS

-559 SYNKLVSVKLEKAM
+559 SYNKLVTMKLKKAM
-573 QYHGFEIKRTCPETK
+573 AYHGFSIERTRPKTK
-588 EGKKKPLGVWDF
+588 EGKEKPLGVWDF
-600 EGVYKSFKTLGA
+600 EGVYKRFKTLGA

-624 VDGVSYPV
+624 VNGVSYPV
-632 CMTVSG
+632 SLTVSG

-649 ELTGG
+649 DLTGG
-654 NTDKIFELFSEG
+654 NIEKIFELFNEG

-677 LHSYIDGKDEE
+677 LHTYIDGE
-688 GNPIDI
+688 I
-694 EGTLTDYLG
+694 EGQLLDYLG
-703 NEAPYKEKS
+703 NKAPYKELC
-712 CIHLEPTGYDLSIAT
+712 CIHLEPTGYDLSIAS
-727 LYRKYIEGI
+727 LYKKYITGVKY
-736 RFNI
+736 NI

>member
-1 MNNGFVENSPI
+1 MNNGFIETSPI
-12 YSPSDIKMVIDE
+12 YNPSQLGEVVKD
-24 AFKDLAPKGNN
+24 AFKGLNPKGNN
-35 KGVKYYNCPCA
+35 KGVKYYNCPCS
-46 FDIETTSFYVDETG
+46 FDIETTSFYIDETG
-60 KNITYAEKEE
+60 NNITYKDKEE
-70 RRKFDNDYNPQKR
+70 RQKFDPTYNPEKR
-83 ATMYIWQMGLNG
+83 ATMYIWQLGLNG
-95 RVIIGRTWEEFMAV
+95 RVIVGRTWEEFRNCCV
-109 CLELSISLHLS
+109 ELSKLLHLS
-120 EKNRIIIY
+120 EKNRIILY
-128 VHNLAYE
+128 VHNLSYE

-142 FQWVNVFSIDN
+142 FKWVNVFSIDV

-176 SLSMLGKQLTTHKVK
+176 SLAMLGKQLTTHKVEK
-191 KMDGDLDYSLMRNS
+191 LEGDLDYSLMRNT

-235 GMLSTLPI
+235 GILSTLPI

-257 LYLDGHKQNRRYKEL
+257 LYLEGHRQNKRYKEL
-272 MEKLKINDLSEFDL
+272 MEKLKINDIDEFDL
-286 LKRAFQGGFTHCNAY
+286 MQRAFQGGFTHCNAY
-301 YMGERMK
+301 HMGDIMK
-308 DVASY
+308 NVASY

-333 VKVKVES
+333 VKVKVDT
-340 EEEAENYFKKYL
+340 EEQAEKYFQKYL
-352 AIFDVVF
+352 AIFDVCF
-359 INLMPIDTNDNPL
+359 INLMPIETNDNPL
-372 SKSKCYKHVNVVE
+372 SSSKCYKKVNVVE
-385 NNGRVVSADL
+385 NNGRVVNADL
-395 VATSLTNIDFQVM
+395 VATSLTNIDWQVM
-408 KQFYRWDSVKFGAF
+408 KQFYKWDSVKFGTF
-422 YIYYANYLPTPLVDC
+422 YIYYSNYLPTPLVDC

-459 KSKEMINSVYGMT
+459 KSKEMINSVYGMA

-486 EWETNPPENREELL
+486 LWENTPPTNREELL
-500 EKYNN
+500 DKYNN

-531 KAVGDDYIYCDTDS
+531 KAVEDDYIYSDTDS
-545 IKFTNPDS
+545 IKFTNPDK
-553 HKSYFE
+553 HKTYFE
-559 SYNKLVSVKLEKAM
+559 GYNKMVTKKLEKAM
-573 QYHGFEIKRTCPETK
+573 AYHGFSIERTRPKTK
-588 EGKKKPLGVWDF
+588 EGKEKPLGVWDF
-600 EGVYKSFKTLGA
+600 EGVYKRFKTLGA

-624 VDGVSYPV
+624 VNGVSYPV
-632 CMTVSG
+632 SLTVSG

-649 ELTGG
+649 DLTGG
-654 NTDKIFELFSEG
+654 NTEKIFELFNEG

-677 LHSYIDGKDEE
+677 LHTYIDGE
-688 GNPIDI
+688 I
-694 EGTLTDYLG
+694 EGQLVDYLG
-703 NEAPYKEKS
+703 NKAPYKELC
-712 CIHLEPTGYDLSIAT
+712 CIHLEPTGYDLSIAS
-727 LYRKYIEGI
+727 LYKKYITGVKY
-736 RFNI
+736 NI

>member
-1 MNNGFVENSPI
+1 MNNGFIETSPI
-12 YSPSDIKMVIDE
+12 YNPSQLGEVVKD
-24 AFKDLAPKGNN
+24 AFKGLNPKGNN
-35 KGVKYYNCPCA
+35 KGIKYYNCPCS

-60 KNITYAEKEE
+60 NNITYKDKEE
-70 RRKFDNDYNPQKR
+70 RQKFDPTYNPEKR
-83 ATMYIWQMGLNG
+83 ATMYIWQLGLNG
-95 RVIIGRTWEEFMAV
+95 RVIVGRTWEEFRNCCV
-109 CLELSISLHLS
+109 ELSKLLHLS
-120 EKNRIIIY
+120 EKKRIILF
-128 VHNLAYE
+128 VHNLSYE

-142 FQWVNVFSIDN
+142 FKWVNVFSIDV

-176 SLSMLGKQLTTHKVK
+176 SLAMLGKQLTTHKVEK
-191 KMDGDLDYSLMRNS
+191 LEGDLDYSLMRNT

-235 GMLSTLPI
+235 GILSTLPI

-257 LYLDGHKQNRRYKEL
+257 LYLEGHRQNKRYKEL
-272 MEKLKINDLSEFDL
+272 MGKLKINDIDEFDL
-286 LKRAFQGGFTHCNAY
+286 MQRAFQGGFTHCNAY
-301 YMGERMK
+301 HMGDTMEN
-308 DVASY
+308 VASY

-333 VKVKVES
+333 VKVKVDT
-340 EEEAENYFKKYL
+340 EEQAEKYFQKYL
-352 AIFDVVF
+352 AIFDVCF
-359 INLMPIDTNDNPL
+359 LNLMPIDTNDNPL
-372 SKSKCYKHVNVVE
+372 SSSKCYKKVNVVE

-395 VATSLTNIDFQVM
+395 VATSLTNIDWQVM
-408 KQFYRWDSVKFGAF
+408 KQFYKWDSVKFGAF

-459 KSKEMINSVYGMT
+459 KSKEMINSVYGMA

-486 EWETNPPENREELL
+486 LWENNPPTNREEML

-531 KAVGDDYIYCDTDS
+531 KSVGDDYIYSDTDS
-545 IKFTNPDS
+545 IKFTNPDK
-553 HKSYFE
+553 HKTYFD
-559 SYNKLVSVKLEKAM
+559 SYNKLVTKKLEKAM
-573 QYHGFEIKRTCPETK
+573 AYHGFSIERTRPKTK
-588 EGKKKPLGVWDF
+588 EGKEKPLGVWDF
-600 EGVYKSFKTLGA
+600 EGVYKRFKTLGA

-619 DNALK
+619 ENALK
-624 VDGVSYPV
+624 VNGVSYPV
-632 CMTVSG
+632 SLTVSG
-638 VNKKVAIPYLW
+638 VNKKTAIPYLW
-649 ELTGG
+649 DLTGG
-654 NTDKIFELFSEG
+654 NTEKIFELFNEG

-677 LHSYIDGKDEE
+677 LHTYIDGE
-688 GNPIDI
+688 I
-694 EGTLTDYLG
+694 EGQLVDYLG
-703 NEAPYKEKS
+703 NKAPYKELC
-712 CIHLEPTGYDLSIAT
+712 CIHLEPTGYDLSIAS
-727 LYRKYIEGI
+727 LYKKYITGVKY
-736 RFNI
+736 NI

>member
-1 MNNGFVENSPI
+1 MNNGFIETSPI
-12 YSPSDIKMVIDE
+12 YSPSQLGEVVKD
-24 AFKDLAPKGNN
+24 AFKGLNPKGNN
-35 KGVKYYNCPCA
+35 KGIKYYNCPCS
-46 FDIETTSFYVDETG
+46 FDIETTSFYIDETG
-60 KNITYAEKEE
+60 NNITYKEKEE
-70 RRKFDNDYNPQKR
+70 RQKFDPTYNPEKR
-83 ATMYIWQMGLNG
+83 ATMYIWQLGLNG
-95 RVIIGRTWEEFMAV
+95 RVIVGRTWEEFRNCCV
-109 CLELSISLHLS
+109 ELSKLLHLS
-120 EKNRIIIY
+120 KTRRLILY
-128 VHNLAYE
+128 VHNLSYE
-135 FQFISRL
+135 FQFISRM
-142 FQWVNVFSIDN
+142 FEWVNVFSIDV

-176 SLSMLGKQLTTHKVK
+176 SLAMLGKQLTTHKVEK
-191 KMDGDLDYSLMRNS
+191 LEGDLDYSLMRNT

-235 GMLSTLPI
+235 GILSTLPI

-257 LYLDGHKQNRRYKEL
+257 LYLEGHRQNKRYKEL
-272 MEKLKINDLSEFDL
+272 MEKLKINDIDEFDL
-286 LKRAFQGGFTHCNAY
+286 MQRAFQGGFTHCNAY
-301 YMGERMK
+301 HMGDIMEN
-308 DVASY
+308 VASY

-333 VKVKVES
+333 VKVKVDT
-340 EEEAENYFKKYL
+340 EEQAEKYFQKYL
-352 AIFDVVF
+352 AIFDVCF
-359 INLMPIDTNDNPL
+359 INLMPIETNDNPL
-372 SKSKCYKHVNVVE
+372 SSSKCYKKVNVVE
-385 NNGRVVSADL
+385 NNGRVVTADL
-395 VATSLTNIDFQVM
+395 VATSLTNIDWQVM
-408 KQFYRWDSVKFGAF
+408 KQFYKWDSVKFGVF

-459 KSKEMINSVYGMT
+459 KSKEMINSVYGMA

-486 EWETNPPENREELL
+486 LWENNPPTNREELL
-500 EKYNN
+500 DKYNN
-505 SRNRFLF
+505 SKNRFLF

-531 KAVGDDYIYCDTDS
+531 KAVGDDYIYSDTDS

-559 SYNKLVSVKLEKAM
+559 SYNKLVTMKLEKAM
-573 QYHGFEIKRTCPETK
+573 TYHGFTIERTRPKTK
-588 EGKKKPLGVWDF
+588 EGKEKPLGVWDF
-600 EGVYKSFKTLGA
+600 EGVYKRFKTLGA

-624 VDGVSYPV
+624 VNGVSYPV
-632 CMTVSG
+632 SLTVSG

-649 ELTGG
+649 DLTGG
-654 NTDKIFELFSEG
+654 NVDKIFELFNEG

-677 LHSYIDGKDEE
+677 LHTYIDGE
-688 GNPIDI
+688 I
-694 EGTLTDYLG
+694 EGQLVDYLG
-703 NEAPYKEKS
+703 NKAPYKELC
-712 CIHLEPTGYDLSIAT
+712 CIHLEPTGYDLSIAS
-727 LYRKYIEGI
+727 LYKKYITGVKY
-736 RFNI
+736 NI

>member
-1 MNNGFVENSPI
+1 MNNGFIETSPI
-12 YSPSDIKMVIDE
+12 YNPSQLGEVVKD
-24 AFKDLAPKGNN
+24 AFKGLNPKGNN
-35 KGVKYYNCPCA
+35 KGIKYYNCPCS
-46 FDIETTSFYVDETG
+46 FDIETTSFYIDETG
-60 KNITYAEKEE
+60 NNITYKEKEE
-70 RRKFDNDYNPQKR
+70 RQKFDPNYNPEKR
-83 ATMYIWQMGLNG
+83 ATMYVWQLGLNG
-95 RVIIGRTWEEFMAV
+95 RVIVGRTWEEFRECCV
-109 CLELSISLHLS
+109 SLSKALHLS
-120 EKNRIIIY
+120 EKKRIILF
-128 VHNLAYE
+128 VHNLSYE

-142 FQWVNVFSIDN
+142 FKWVNVFSIDV

-176 SLSMLGKQLTTHKVK
+176 SLAMLGKQLTTHKVEK
-191 KMDGDLDYSLMRNS
+191 LEGDLDYSLMRNT

-224 MAYIQEKLEQE
+224 MSYIQEKLEQE
-235 GMLSTLPI
+235 GILSTLPI

-257 LYLDGHKQNRRYKEL
+257 LYLEGHRQNKRYKEL
-272 MEKLKINDLSEFDL
+272 MEKLKINDIDEFDL
-286 LKRAFQGGFTHCNAY
+286 MQRAFQGGFTHCNAY
-301 YMGERMK
+301 HMGDTMEN
-308 DVASY
+308 VASY

-333 VKVKVES
+333 VKVKVDT
-340 EEEAENYFKKYL
+340 EEQAEKYFQKYL
-352 AIFDVVF
+352 AIFDVCF

-372 SKSKCYKHVNVVE
+372 SSSKCYKKVNVVE
-385 NNGRVVSADL
+385 NNGRVVTADL
-395 VATSLTNIDFQVM
+395 VATSLTNVDWQVM

-459 KSKEMINSVYGMT
+459 KSKEMINSVYGMA

-486 EWETNPPENREELL
+486 LWENNPPTNREELL
-500 EKYNN
+500 DKYNN
-505 SRNRFLF
+505 SKNRFLF

-531 KAVGDDYIYCDTDS
+531 KSVGDDYIYSDTDS

-559 SYNKLVSVKLEKAM
+559 SYNKLVTMKLEKAM
-573 QYHGFEIKRTCPETK
+573 AYHGFSIERTRPKTK
-588 EGKKKPLGVWDF
+588 EGKEKPLGVWDF
-600 EGVYKSFKTLGA
+600 EGVYKRFKTLGA

-624 VDGVSYPV
+624 VSGVSYPV
-632 CMTVSG
+632 SITVSG
-638 VNKKVAIPYLW
+638 INKKVAIPYLW
-649 ELTGG
+649 DLTGG
-654 NTDKIFELFSEG
+654 NIEKIFDLFNEG

-677 LHSYIDGKDEE
+677 LHTYIDGE
-688 GNPIDI
+688 I
-694 EGTLTDYLG
+694 EGQLTDYLG
-703 NEAPYKEKS
+703 NKAPYKELC
-712 CIHLEPTGYDLSIAT
+712 CIHLEPTGYDLSIAS
-727 LYRKYIEGI
+727 LYKKYITGVKY
-736 RFNI
+736 NI

>member
-1 MNNGFVENSPI
+1 MNNGFIETSPI
-12 YSPSDIKMVIDE
+12 YNPSQLGEVVKD
-24 AFKDLAPKGNN
+24 AFKGLNPKGNN
-35 KGVKYYNCPCA
+35 KGIKYYNCPCS
-46 FDIETTSFYVDETG
+46 FDIETTSFYIDETG
-60 KNITYAEKEE
+60 NNITYKDKEE
-70 RRKFDNDYNPQKR
+70 RQKFDPTYNPEKR
-83 ATMYIWQMGLNG
+83 ATMYIWQLGLNG
-95 RVIIGRTWEEFMAV
+95 RVIVGRTWEEFRNCCV
-109 CLELSISLHLS
+109 ELSKLLHLS
-120 EKNRIIIY
+120 EKNRIILY
-128 VHNLAYE
+128 VHNLSYE

-142 FQWVNVFSIDN
+142 FKWVNVFSIDV

-176 SLSMLGKQLTTHKVK
+176 SLAMLGKQLTTHKVEK
-191 KMDGDLDYSLMRNS
+191 LEGDLDYSLMRNT

-235 GMLSTLPI
+235 GILSTLPI

-257 LYLDGHKQNRRYKEL
+257 LYLEGHRQNKRYKEL
-272 MEKLKINDLSEFDL
+272 MGKLKINDIDEFDL
-286 LKRAFQGGFTHCNAY
+286 MQRAFQGGFTHCNAY
-301 YMGERMK
+301 HMGDTMEN
-308 DVASY
+308 VASY

-333 VKVKVES
+333 VKVKVDT
-340 EEEAENYFKKYL
+340 EEQAEKYFQKYL
-352 AIFDVVF
+352 AIFDVCF

-372 SKSKCYKHVNVVE
+372 SSSKCYKKVNVVE
-385 NNGRVVSADL
+385 NNGRVVCADL
-395 VATSLTNIDFQVM
+395 VATSLTNIDWQVM
-408 KQFYRWDSVKFGAF
+408 KQFYKWDSVKFGTF
-422 YIYYANYLPTPLVDC
+422 YIYYSNYLPTPLVDC

-459 KSKEMINSVYGMT
+459 KSKEMINSVYGMA

-486 EWETNPPENREELL
+486 LWENNPPTNREELL
-500 EKYNN
+500 DKYNN

-531 KAVGDDYIYCDTDS
+531 KSVGDDYIYSDTDS
-545 IKFTNPDS
+545 IKFTNPDK
-553 HKSYFE
+553 HKTYFD
-559 SYNKLVSVKLEKAM
+559 SYNKLVTKKLEKAM
-573 QYHGFEIKRTCPETK
+573 AYHGFSIERTRPKTK
-588 EGKKKPLGVWDF
+588 EGKEKPLGVWDF
-600 EGVYKSFKTLGA
+600 EGVYKRFKTLGA

-624 VDGVSYPV
+624 VNGVSYPV
-632 CMTVSG
+632 SLTVSG
-638 VNKKVAIPYLW
+638 VNKKTAIPYLW
-649 ELTGG
+649 DLTGG
-654 NTDKIFELFSEG
+654 NTEKIFELFNEG

-677 LHSYIDGKDEE
+677 LHTYIDGE
-688 GNPIDI
+688 I
-694 EGTLTDYLG
+694 EGQLTDYLG
-703 NEAPYKEKS
+703 NKAPYKELC
-712 CIHLEPTGYDLSIAT
+712 CIHLEPTGYDLSIAS
-727 LYRKYIEGI
+727 LYKKYITGVKY
-736 RFNI
+736 NI

>member
-1 MNNGFVENSPI
+1 MKNGFIENSPI
-12 YSPSDIKMVIDE
+12 YTPSQFGEVVKD
-24 AFKDLAPKGNN
+24 AFNGITPKGNN
-35 KGVKYYNCPCA
+35 KGVKYYNIACA
-46 FDIETTSFYVDETG
+46 LDIETTSFYIDETG
-60 KNITYAEKEE
+60 NNITYKEKEE
-70 RRKFDNDYNPQKR
+70 RQKFDPNYNPEKR
-83 ATMYIWQMGLNG
+83 ATMYIWQLGLNG
-95 RVIIGRTWEEFMAV
+95 RVIVGRTWEEFRNCCV
-109 CLELSISLHLS
+109 ELSKLLHLS
-120 EKNRIIIY
+120 EKRRLILY
-128 VHNLAYE
+128 VHNLSYE

-142 FQWVNVFSIDN
+142 FEWVNVFSIDV

-163 WIEFR
+163 WVEFR

-176 SLSMLGKQLTTHKVK
+176 SLAMLGKQLTTHKVEK
-191 KMDGDLDYSLMRNS
+191 LEGDLDYSLMRNT
-205 KTPLTDKEL
+205 KTPLSDKEL

-235 GMLSTLPI
+235 GDIQTLPI

-257 LYLDGHKQNRRYKEL
+257 LYLDKHKPNRRYKEL
-272 MEKLKINDLSEFDL
+272 MEKLKINDIDEFDL
-286 LKRAFQGGFTHCNAY
+286 MQRAFQGGFTHCNAY
-301 YMGERMK
+301 HMGDTMEN
-308 DVASY
+308 VASY

-333 VKVKVES
+333 VKVKVDT
-340 EEEAENYFKKYL
+340 EEQAEKYFQKYL
-352 AIFDVVF
+352 AIFDVCF
-359 INLMPIDTNDNPL
+359 LNLMPIDTNDNPL
-372 SKSKCYKHVNVVE
+372 SSSKCYKKVNVVE

-395 VATSLTNIDFQVM
+395 VATSLTNIDWQVM
-408 KQFYRWDSVKFGAF
+408 KQFYKWDSVKFGVF

-459 KSKEMINSVYGMT
+459 KSKEMINSVYGMA

-486 EWETNPPENREELL
+486 LWENNPPKNREELL

-531 KAVGDDYIYCDTDS
+531 KAVGDDYIYSDTDS

-559 SYNKLVSVKLEKAM
+559 SYNKLVTMKLEKAM
-573 QYHGFEIKRTCPETK
+573 AYHGFTIERTHPKTK
-588 EGKKKPLGVWDF
+588 EGKEKPLGVWDF
-600 EGVYKSFKTLGA
+600 EGVYKRFKTLGA

-624 VDGVSYPV
+624 VNGVSYPV
-632 CMTVSG
+632 SLTVSG

-649 ELTGG
+649 DLTGG
-654 NTDKIFELFSEG
+654 NIEKIFELFNEG

-677 LHSYIDGKDEE
+677 LHTYIDGE
-688 GNPIDI
+688 I
-694 EGTLTDYLG
+694 EGQLVDYLG
-703 NEAPYKEKS
+703 NKAPYKELC
-712 CIHLEPTGYDLSIAT
+712 CIHLEPTGYDLSIAS
-727 LYRKYIEGI
+727 LYKKYITGVKY
-736 RFNI
+736 NI